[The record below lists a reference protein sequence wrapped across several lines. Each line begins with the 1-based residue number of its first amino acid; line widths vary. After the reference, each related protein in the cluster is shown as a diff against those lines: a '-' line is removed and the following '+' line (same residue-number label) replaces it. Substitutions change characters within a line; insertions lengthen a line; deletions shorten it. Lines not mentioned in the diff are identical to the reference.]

1 MTVAVAKF
9 IIRHYMKAQASAS
22 KGTLLKHAPSV
33 KKIFSQHGG
42 QYNAFQKA
50 KSTLKHNKRVKAGTY
65 KYTDDAK
72 GLKKSSSGE
81 GRENYRASQA
91 KTGPLVGRARYGLD
105 K

>member
-1 MTVAVAKF
+1 MTTAVAKF

-22 KGTLLKHAPSV
+22 KGILLKHAPSV

-42 QYNAFQKA
+42 QYKAFMKA
-50 KSTLKHNKRVKAGTY
+50 KAHLIHNKRVKAGTY
-65 KYTDDAK
+65 KWSDGNK
-72 GLKKSSSGE
+72 SWKSSSGE